1 MWKEMI
7 GETGL
12 GPSKPNVRMVGG
24 ALRDGKLPERCYYRG
39 ARLEPGQAQDE
50 RLVLRETT

>member
-1 MWKEMI
+1 MI